1 MALKKEKIIEEALEL
16 LNENGLEGVTLR
28 KLAKRL
34 NVYASAL
41 YWHVKNKEALVNE
54 MAETLLQKEFPE
66 IKQQKKNESW
76 QDWLIRLLNKLRNAL
91 LSYADGARVVAG
103 SQLSLMMAKL
113 TEEAISVLVNANISL
128 ERSRL
133 IVLTATRYTFGFVT
147 EEQISPSSEELK
159 SVDTEK
165 FKKQFPLMM
174 KGAEEYLSS
183 GKTMDDIYTDGLKV
197 IVGIK

>member
-103 SQLSLMMAKL
+103 SQLSFMMAKL

>member
-66 IKQQKKNESW
+66 IKQQKKNETW

-103 SQLSLMMAKL
+103 SQLSFMMAKL

>member
-1 MALKKEKIIEEALEL
+1 
-16 LNENGLEGVTLR
+16 
-28 KLAKRL
+28 
-34 NVYASAL
+34 

-103 SQLSLMMAKL
+103 SQLSFMMAKL

-128 ERSRL
+128 VRSRL

>member
-133 IVLTATRYTFGFVT
+133 IVLTAIRYTFGFVT
-147 EEQISPSSEELK
+147 EEQMSPSPEEIK
-159 SVDTEK
+159 NVDIEE
-165 FKKQFPLMM
+165 FKKQFPLMI
-174 KGAEEYLSS
+174 KGAEEHLAS
-183 GKTMDDIYTDGLKV
+183 GKTINDIYKAWLKV
-197 IVGIK
+197 MVRY